1 MKKMLFAFIS
11 CMVVFSSQDFSEA
24 EMYKYVDEK
33 GQVHYTNVPPQE
45 TQSTQK
51 VEKVEPKG
59 GVSIMGAEREEPE
72 TPSERSMSLIDILKD
87 KLRWEKEQESEKEQ
101 SRELGQSNEVDLYVT
116 SWCGYCKRAR
126 NFLISK
132 GIDFNEYDIEK
143 DEEAARRKREL
154 DRRRGVPFAVIN
166 GHKTHGWSQPA
177 YERALNLN

>member
-1 MKKMLFAFIS
+1 MKKILLTLIS
-11 CMVVFSSQDFSEA
+11 CIVVFSFSGISEA

-33 GQVHYTNVPPQE
+33 GQMHYTNVPPQNDR
-45 TQSTQK
+45 SSGN

-59 GVSIMGAEREEPE
+59 GVTIMGTEEEEPE
-72 TPSERSMSLIDILKD
+72 PKPERSMSLIDILKD
-87 KLRWEKEQESEKEQ
+87 KLRWEKEQESEQTDEQ
-101 SRELGQSNEVDLYVT
+101 DYSENQVDLYVT

-143 DEEAARRKREL
+143 DAEAARRKMEL
-154 DRRRGVPFAVIN
+154 DRHRGVPFAVIN
-166 GHKTHGWSQPA
+166 GHKIHGWSQSA